1 LKNNGIII
9 GKQWDNNNGNN
20 NNQNNNNNFIRD
32 ECGDAKK
39 KHTTE
44 FNDPQ
49 TY

>member
-20 NNQNNNNNFIRD
+20 NNQNNNNNNFIRD

-39 KHTTE
+39 
-44 FNDPQ
+44 
-49 TY
+49 TYN

>member
-9 GKQWDNNNGNN
+9 GKQWDNKNN
-20 NNQNNNNNFIRD
+20 NNNNNNFIRD